1 MKFFF
6 CNVLQKQSFT
16 DILENKCSQ
25 KFCKFHKK
33 APVLESVLRTRS
45 FTEHLQWLLLCFLQ
59 QNNITQGYNKKL
71 PWKYCNYYH
80 PPYIKISISY
90 QKYAH
95 LVQKLCSLFH
105 RSPNFLILSCI
116 YFCLISIFLRASGAP
131 HSYTVSLIEGLSKI
145 DCPIQQEENS
155 PLTQKCS

>member
-1 MKFFF
+1 MSCRRYRSQMFLKID
-6 CNVLQKQSFT
+6 VLRNFASFT
-16 DILENKCSQ
+16 RKHLCWSLFLIKLQ
-25 KFCKFHKK
+25 AKF
-33 APVLESVLRTRS
+33 LRTCS
-45 FTEHLQWLLLCFLQ
+45 FTEHLQWLLLWFLQ
-59 QNNITQGYNKKL
+59 QNKLIFSFITITLGYNQKL
-71 PWKYCNYYH
+71 SWKYCNYYH

-145 DCPIQQEENS
+145 DCPI
-155 PLTQKCS
+155 